1 MTYRQASVA
10 VVSFRLGGADG
21 VSIES
26 AKWAAALHRLGLNV
40 RTIAGAGKADH
51 LVDGLELDA
60 TRPVSGPA
68 LTAALADVDL
78 VVVEN
83 ICSLPRNMRAAAALS
98 QELVGRPA
106 VLHHH
111 DLPWQRPGLP
121 IPDPWPPTDPAWR
134 HITINA
140 QSEKELLNRGVRAT
154 YIPNTFDSPA
164 RPGRR
169 NLARLLLGVPQG
181 SWLLLHPTRALPHKD
196 VPAGLDLATALGA
209 TYWLTG
215 PAEDGYQEEFER
227 LLVTARCPVRRGLP
241 DGLDMA
247 DAYAAADGV
256 VFPSSWEGF
265 GNPVI
270 ESALYRRPLAVADYP
285 VLRELA
291 AYGLRWFSVDQ
302 PDQFRKFLTRPDKS
316 LLDHNAT
323 TAARFFPTAVLDRE
337 LRSLFLSSGLA
348 FRIFALSSFIVRG
361 VLC

>member
-140 QSEKELLNRGVRAT
+140 QSEKELLNRVRACDVHSEH
-154 YIPNTFDSPA
+154 IRFASPA
-164 RPGRR
+164 GTTESRQASARR
-169 NLARLLLGVPQG
+169 AAGQLASFASHTGVAAQ
-181 SWLLLHPTRALPHKD
+181 RC
-196 VPAGLDLATALGA
+196 
-209 TYWLTG
+209 
-215 PAEDGYQEEFER
+215 
-227 LLVTARCPVRRGLP
+227 ARR
-241 DGLDMA
+241 
-247 DAYAAADGV
+247 
-256 VFPSSWEGF
+256 
-265 GNPVI
+265 
-270 ESALYRRPLAVADYP
+270 
-285 VLRELA
+285 
-291 AYGLRWFSVDQ
+291 
-302 PDQFRKFLTRPDKS
+302 T
-316 LLDHNAT
+316 
-323 TAARFFPTAVLDRE
+323 
-337 LRSLFLSSGLA
+337 
-348 FRIFALSSFIVRG
+348 
-361 VLC
+361 